1 MKSVRSSEPGL
12 IAEEDDGKTE
22 LTGGVNDGDST
33 HQEIRQDQPVVVPS
47 GANADTNQ
55 LQGHIESDE
64 LILLGKPQHQEG
76 ISQPGSS
83 QTLIL
88 VSNDLLLGVN
98 AENMNSKQYRQIEL
112 LEEIVE
118 AAKDNKVLLAL
129 IFFSWF

>member
-1 MKSVRSSEPGL
+1 
-12 IAEEDDGKTE
+12 
-22 LTGGVNDGDST
+22 
-33 HQEIRQDQPVVVPS
+33 
-47 GANADTNQ
+47 
-55 LQGHIESDE
+55 
-64 LILLGKPQHQEG
+64 
-76 ISQPGSS
+76 
-83 QTLIL
+83 